1 MKMTMKLDF
10 TPYFSMLNQ
19 SYVTELGKV
28 AKIVGLTVESVGP
41 SCKLNDLC
49 RITSKDGSQHV
60 MAEVVGFRDNRV
72 LLMPFD
78 SVEGIGPGALVEN
91 TKEPLKV
98 MVGEELLGHS
108 LDGLGRPI
116 DGEELHLNE
125 AYPIEAPPPDAL
137 KRKIISEVLPLGV
150 KAVDGLITLGK
161 GQRIGIFAG
170 WFHQ

>member
-1 MKMTMKLDF
+1 MKTTMKLDF

-41 SCKLNDLC
+41 PCKLNDLC
-49 RITSKDGSQHV
+49 RINSKDGSQHV

-98 MVGEELLGHS
+98 MVGEELLGRS
-108 LDGLGRPI
+108 LDGFPGVPGPSLR
-116 DGEELHLNE
+116 LQ
-125 AYPIEAPPPDAL
+125 APVLLAE
-137 KRKIISEVLPLGV
+137 RQVEVLLHHYQCECAELEPPHPV
-150 KAVDGLITLGK
+150 
-161 GQRIGIFAG
+161 RGIELESEIELEYMIK
-170 WFHQ
+170 

>member
-1 MKMTMKLDF
+1 MKLDF

-19 SYVTELGKV
+19 SCVTELGKV

-78 SVEGIGPGALVEN
+78 SVEGIGPGALVDN
-91 TKEPLKV
+91 TKEPVKV
-98 MVGEELLGHS
+98 MV
-108 LDGLGRPI
+108 
-116 DGEELHLNE
+116 
-125 AYPIEAPPPDAL
+125 
-137 KRKIISEVLPLGV
+137 
-150 KAVDGLITLGK
+150 
-161 GQRIGIFAG
+161 
-170 WFHQ
+170 